1 MESAL
6 LESNF
11 YDNQMQVTLLHS
23 TPLEVCARAIR
34 TCWDSHSKSDCGGE
48 IDKDLIHRIGN
59 INKHKSTLEHLYYNF
74 EIIGISRACLQEL
87 ARHRMASL
95 SVKSTRY
102 TLKELKNE
110 SEFINLDSIK
120 KIENVLQD
128 SIESSLQENLKNT
141 QNFIESN
148 LKENLKNTP
157 DSIESN
163 FKNDFT
169 NALKRAAKY
178 IILSPNMNVN
188 FYNLISLENLRI
200 LLASGIKQDIAKY
213 ALPECYKTRLVWS
226 INARSLQNFLSL
238 RSNKRALHEIRIL
251 AHNIF
256 NALPKEH
263 KYLFLEFLEPIDS
276 NISNNESNT
285 NKKSKK

>member
-1 MESAL
+1 MKSAL
-6 LESNF
+6 LESITQN
-11 YDNQMQVTLLHS
+11 NQMQVTLLHS

-34 TCWDSHSKSDCGGE
+34 TCWDSHAKSDCGGE

-120 KIENVLQD
+120 KIENMLQD
-128 SIESSLQENLKNT
+128 SIESNLQENSKNT
-141 QNFIESN
+141 QNF
-148 LKENLKNTP
+148 
-157 DSIESN
+157 IESN

-169 NALKRAAKY
+169 NALERAAKY

-256 NALPKEH
+256 DALPKEH

>member
-34 TCWDSHSKSDCGGE
+34 TCWDSHAKSDCGGE

-120 KIENVLQD
+120 KIENMLQD

-141 QNFIESN
+141 
-148 LKENLKNTP
+148 P

-163 FKNDFT
+163 FTNDFT
-169 NALKRAAKY
+169 NALERAAKY

-256 NALPKEH
+256 DALPKEH

-276 NISNNESNT
+276 NISNNKSNT